1 MLSEPGADV
10 VGYDPVATDNFR
22 RRYPDVDHA
31 DSAAAALDG
40 ADAALVVTDRPAFA
54 DLDSEFDAM
63 ATPVVV
69 DGRRIVPRREGIVY
83 ESPV

>member
-22 RRYPDVDHA
+22 RRYPDVDYA

-63 ATPVVV
+63 ATLIV
-69 DGRRIVPRREGIVY
+69 DDCRIVTRREGTVY
-83 ESPV
+83 ESLV